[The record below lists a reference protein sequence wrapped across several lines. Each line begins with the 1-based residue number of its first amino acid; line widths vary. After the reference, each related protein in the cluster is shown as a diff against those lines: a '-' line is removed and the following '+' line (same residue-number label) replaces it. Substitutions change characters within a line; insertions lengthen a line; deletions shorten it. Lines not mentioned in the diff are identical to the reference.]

1 LINQVWQLFAS
12 KLLHFQSRMLTARS
26 RLVLAARR
34 VSSTQVRGKAL
45 QNWKR
50 PSIDEMGVPAEPWG
64 RVHDR
69 NQKKFSTQLLV
80 GLSLFAV
87 TAMTGINMIKTNS
100 TPHHLL
106 KLEVKLEQAE

>member
-1 LINQVWQLFAS
+1 
-12 KLLHFQSRMLTARS
+12 
-26 RLVLAARR
+26 
-34 VSSTQVRGKAL
+34 
-45 QNWKR
+45 
-50 PSIDEMGVPAEPWG
+50 MGVPAEPWG